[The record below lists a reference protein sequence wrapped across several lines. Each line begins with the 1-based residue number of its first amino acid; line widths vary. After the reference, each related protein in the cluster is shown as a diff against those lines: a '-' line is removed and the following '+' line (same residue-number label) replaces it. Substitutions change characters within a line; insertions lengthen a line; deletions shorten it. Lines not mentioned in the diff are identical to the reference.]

1 MFYHSFRGGKTLVK
15 HILLFCPILTIFDLG
30 KIFPSSLQIPLK
42 QKESPILLPI
52 PLILSVIRL
61 GLAAIW
67 REVSV
72 LGRFGGLGRGWLV
85 KHDVNSGGFVHIGV
99 NCFYAR
105 QRGMENSWML
115 ASRWLG

>member
-1 MFYHSFRGGKTLVK
+1 MVK
-15 HILLFCPILTIFDLG
+15 HILLFCPILTIFDPG
-30 KIFPSSLQIPLK
+30 KIFSSSLKIPLK

-72 LGRFGGLGRGWLV
+72 LGRFVGWGRGWMV
-85 KHDVNSGGFVHIGV
+85 KHDVNSGEFTHIGV
-99 NCFYAR
+99 NFF
-105 QRGMENSWML
+105 
-115 ASRWLG
+115 